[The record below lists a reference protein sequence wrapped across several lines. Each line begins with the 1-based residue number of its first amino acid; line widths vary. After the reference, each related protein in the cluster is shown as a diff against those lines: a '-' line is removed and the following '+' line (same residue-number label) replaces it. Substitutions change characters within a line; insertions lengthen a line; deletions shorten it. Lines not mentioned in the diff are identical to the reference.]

1 MIQYGLIGYPLT
13 HSFSPAF
20 FKEKFRKEKL
30 KDVRYDSYPLESLA
44 QLQDLLFQKPEIR
57 GLNVTIPYKESI
69 LSYLDDI
76 DPLAKEIGAVN
87 TILVQRGKLI
97 GFNTDVTGFET
108 AVRSFLQPSMSSAL
122 VLGSGGSSK
131 AVVFA
136 LKRLGITPLV
146 VSRKPGR
153 QQISY
158 SQVDEALLNSHK
170 LIINCTPSGM
180 YPLISQFPSLPYE
193 KLTAGNLLFDLI
205 YNPAETLFLQKGRL
219 QGATTVNGQKMLEY
233 QAEDAWKI
241 WNRED

>member
-69 LSYLDDI
+69 LALLDEV
-76 DPLAKEIGAVN
+76 DPLAREIGAVN

-108 AVRSFLQPSMSSAL
+108 AIRPFLNSSISSAL

-136 LKRLGITPLV
+136 LKRLGINALV

-158 SQVDEALLNSHK
+158 TQIDGALLESHK

-180 YPLISQFPSLPYE
+180 YPLTGQFPAIPYE
-193 KLTAGNLLFDLI
+193 KLTEGNLLFDLI

-219 QGATTVNGQKMLEY
+219 QGAKTINGQKMLEY